1 MSSYDSPVQSKN
13 IFALIRRFRFSKN
26 DTRMAAINRGKKLKD
41 SYIDVLAREKY
52 EIQTRCFRRNE
63 SLISEENKGDTYFK
77 KKETKYQQR

>member
-1 MSSYDSPVQSKN
+1 
-13 IFALIRRFRFSKN
+13 
-26 DTRMAAINRGKKLKD
+26 MAAINRGKKLKD

-77 KKETKYQQR
+77 KKGTKYQQR

>member
-77 KKETKYQQR
+77 KKGTKYQQR